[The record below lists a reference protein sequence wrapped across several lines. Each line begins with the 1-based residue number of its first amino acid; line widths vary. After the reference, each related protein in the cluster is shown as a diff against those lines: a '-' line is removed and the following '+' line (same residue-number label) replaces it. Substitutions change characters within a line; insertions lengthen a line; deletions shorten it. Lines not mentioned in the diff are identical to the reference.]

1 MDVIHWSSLDIS
13 IIDTAVYDN
22 PILAYKW
29 FYFISET
36 TIYNVWIIKG
46 VKMIRVDLKKYESP
60 EGSFEI
66 GDSKF
71 DIRNTII
78 REFKWFC
85 STCEHSPPI
94 RFNPDCTRPDYV
106 KTGSRRQTILKICFD
121 IKIW

>member
-22 PILAYKW
+22 PIPAYKW

-36 TIYNVWIIKG
+36 TNYNVWIIKG
-46 VKMIRVDLKKYESP
+46 VKMIRVDLKKKYDSP

-85 STCEHSPPI
+85 STCVQSPPI

-106 KTGSRRQTILKICFD
+106 KPVREDRQF
-121 IKIW
+121 